1 MARVC
6 FEPMDSALRAA
17 AIALSRGNPL
27 AALPQVALRGDAS
40 ALALRGIAMAQ
51 LRELERARL
60 LLGRAARA
68 FGRRRPVE
76 RARALLAQAEV
87 ALATRDLETSGRA
100 LASVCETLEAAGDRV
115 NAAHARL
122 LMVRRLLL
130 LGRLEPARRALG
142 ELSLARL
149 PAALLAMSE
158 LLVAGIELRRLR
170 PRAARTA
177 LSRARLAAVRS
188 AIPALLREVEVLG
201 EVLAAPAA
209 HVVQSGVT
217 QSIGLDELEQLLL
230 QTDIV
235 VDGCRRQLTCGAAR
249 LSLAR
254 RPVLFALLAELA
266 REWPNEVP
274 RARLIA
280 RAFGVNRPN
289 DSHRARLRVELGRLR
304 RLVKELAQVEATR
317 DGFVLAPKRAKKVL
331 LLEPPSDA
339 GNAALLALLADGQAW
354 STSALALALGASQR
368 TVQRALG
375 VLEAEGQVTSLGR
388 ARARRWLYRP
398 LAGASPLLLLPAA
411 ALVRE
416 S

>member
-1 MARVC
+1 
-6 FEPMDSALRAA
+6 MDSALRAA
-17 AIALSRGNPL
+17 ALALSRGDPL
-27 AALPQVALRGDAS
+27 AALPHVALRGDAP

-51 LRELERARL
+51 LGEYARARS

-68 FGRRRPVE
+68 FGRSRPVE

-87 ALATRDLETSGRA
+87 ALATRDLRASGRT
-100 LASVCETLEAAGDRV
+100 LASVCETLEAGGDRV
-115 NAAHARL
+115 NAAHARI

-142 ELSLARL
+142 ELSLGRL
-149 PAALLAMSE
+149 PAALVATSE
-158 LLVAGIELRRLR
+158 LLLASIELRRVR
-170 PRAARTA
+170 PRAARAA
-177 LSRARLAAVRS
+177 LVRARVAAARS
-188 AIPALLREVEVLG
+188 AVPALVREVEALG

-209 HVVQSGVT
+209 RVVESGVT
-217 QSIGLDELEQLLL
+217 QRIDLDGLEQLLVQPDL
-230 QTDIV
+230 V
-235 VDGCRRQLTCGAAR
+235 VDGCRRQLSCGATR

-280 RAFGVNRPN
+280 RAFGVRRPN
-289 DSHRARLRVELGRLR
+289 DSHRARLRVEVGRLR
-304 RLVKELAQVEATR
+304 RLALGLAQVQATR
-317 DGFVLAPKRAKKVL
+317 EGFVLAPRSAKRVL

-354 STSALALALGASQR
+354 SSSALALALGASQR

-375 VLEAEGQVTSLGR
+375 VLEAEGQVTALGR

-398 LAGASPLLLLPAA
+398 LAGASLLVLVPPAA
-411 ALVRE
+411 WAPE